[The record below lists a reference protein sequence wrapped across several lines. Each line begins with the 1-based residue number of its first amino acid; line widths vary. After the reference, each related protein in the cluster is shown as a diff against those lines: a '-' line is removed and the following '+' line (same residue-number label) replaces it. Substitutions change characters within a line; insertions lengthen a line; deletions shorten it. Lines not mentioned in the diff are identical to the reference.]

1 MESNTAKKASQA
13 APKKTAKAKDKK
25 AKESKLSAFF
35 SGVKTEFKK
44 IIWPTSKDTVKS
56 STAVVVVAIIMGIFI
71 AMLDTAIKFG
81 LGFLL

>member
-1 MESNTAKKASQA
+1 MESNTANKAGQA
-13 APKKTAKAKDKK
+13 APKKTAKAKEKK
-25 AKESKLSAFF
+25 AGDSKLSAFF
-35 SGVKTEFKK
+35 AGVKTEFKK

>member
-1 MESNTAKKASQA
+1 MESNTANKAGQA
-13 APKKTAKAKDKK
+13 APKKTAKAKEKK
-25 AKESKLSAFF
+25 ASDSKLSAFF
-35 SGVKTEFKK
+35 AGVKTEFKK